1 MQSDKRLFIA
11 CALLLCASLSLFV
24 TAAAAQNPPKYDPA
38 TETKIKG
45 VIEDLKYEPQGK
57 VKEMV
62 HLVMKNGDQMIDIYL
77 CPKSFIDEMGVSYSK
92 GDQIS
97 FTGSKV
103 KQGDAEMILAREVV
117 KGEDTLVV
125 RDPKG
130 NPVWTH

>member
-1 MQSDKRLFIA
+1 MTPAIRLARIYALALIA
-11 CALLLCASLSLFV
+11 VATIFAGSAS
-24 TAAAAQNPPKYDPA
+24 AQNAPKYDPS
-38 TETKIKG
+38 TETKIQG

-62 HLVMKNGDQMIDIYL
+62 HLVMKNGDQTVDIYL
-77 CPKSFIDEMGVSYSK
+77 CPKSFMEEMGVSYSK

-103 KQGDAEMILAREVV
+103 KQGDAELILAREVV

-125 RDPKG
+125 RDGKG

>member
-1 MQSDKRLFIA
+1 MAPAIRLARIYALALIA
-11 CALLLCASLSLFV
+11 VATIFAASAS
-24 TAAAAQNPPKYDPA
+24 AQNAPKYDPS
-38 TETKIKG
+38 TETKIQG

-62 HLVMKNGDQMIDIYL
+62 HLVMKNGDQTVDIYL
-77 CPKSFIDEMGVSYSK
+77 CPKSFMEEMGVSYSK

-103 KQGDAEMILAREVV
+103 KQGDAELILAREVV

-125 RDPKG
+125 RDGKG